1 MLRALVVGTGVLALT
16 TACAAPGTDGV
27 TRAADDWLA
36 AARAKDATTLC
47 RLLTPA
53 AAESA
58 VTGDQTCPQAVGDL
72 RLPGA
77 GPVGQVEVWSDRAQV
92 KAVGDLRLPG
102 AGPVGQVEVWSDR
115 AQVKAGADTLF
126 LTKIDGDWRVSAAG
140 CTARPGRPYDC
151 EVSG

>member
-1 MLRALVVGTGVLALT
+1 MLRALLVGAGVLALT

-92 KAVGDLRLPG
+92 KA
-102 AGPVGQVEVWSDR
+102 
-115 AQVKAGADTLF
+115 GADTLF

>member
-1 MLRALVVGTGVLALT
+1 VLRALLVGAGVLALT

-92 KAVGDLRLPG
+92 KA
-102 AGPVGQVEVWSDR
+102 
-115 AQVKAGADTLF
+115 GADTLF

>member
-1 MLRALVVGTGVLALT
+1 VLRALLVGAGVLALT
-16 TACAAPGTDGV
+16 AACGVAPGTDGV

-36 AARAKDATTLC
+36 AARAKDATALC

-77 GPVGQVEVWSDRAQV
+77 GPVGE
-92 KAVGDLRLPG
+92 
-102 AGPVGQVEVWSDR
+102 VEVWSDR